1 MKTKPRFMRRLS
13 LLFAAIASAAVMTFA
28 GTVGQTPGISFQMLE
43 GTWETYD
50 ASATG
55 RQVTLSFNDDGTM
68 QVCRVTSGDI
78 TGELPAVSYSGTY
91 KICPEGVVTYSLK
104 ETMALGT
111 HCEGSFSITPAGNS
125 IDVTLNTQLEGVG
138 EKGFSIH
145 MFNTAE
151 CHHVSLAA
159 KPDVLQFFS
168 AALPYTFNPM
178 LKDAEKLLVHG
189 RQPVGGLTGK
199 CVKDLRNGFVSYTG
213 DGAPPSGMEA
223 CIWRCTDGT
232 TLLAVNC
239 LGEGVDVQ
247 PTVQLYFFRYDPKT
261 RTLTRLD
268 RMSETVCPVAVT
280 RRINLTV
287 KLPRQGKDIKLVTH
301 SYEGEVTETETV
313 TWKGNGF

>member
-1 MKTKPRFMRRLS
+1 MKRLS
-13 LLFAAIASAAVMTFA
+13 FLFALIAIVAMTAFA
-28 GTVGQTPGISFQMLE
+28 CKGINNTAISFQMLE

-50 ASATG
+50 ASSIG
-55 RQVTLSFNDDGTM
+55 RQLTITFNDDGTM
-68 QVCRVTSGDI
+68 TAIRVTTGDI
-78 TGELPAVSYSGTY
+78 SGELPAVSYSGTY
-91 KICPEGVVTYSLK
+91 EIRPEGTVTYRLT

-159 KPDVLQFFS
+159 KPDVLQLFS

-313 TWKGNGF
+313 AWKGNGF